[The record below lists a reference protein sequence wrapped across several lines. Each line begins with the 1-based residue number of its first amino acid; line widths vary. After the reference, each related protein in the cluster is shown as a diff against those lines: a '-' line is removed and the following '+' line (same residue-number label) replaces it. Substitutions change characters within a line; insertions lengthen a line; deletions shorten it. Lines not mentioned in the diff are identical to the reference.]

1 MPFEKRRR
9 GSGSFGEDASVEQW
23 RSSRNEMD
31 VMPGGEDLINNM
43 ASAPFEGQSSF
54 PEGPEQMMPEADGI
68 DKVMEDEF
76 GLSQGGRP
84 SSLGGAPLLTHVD
97 EPVEPAAKQ
106 AARKSK
112 RKMLLDR
119 ELQITTE
126 SMKHQLADS
135 SATVRD
141 LTVGNYAAAEHGH
154 TGNSLLALPS
164 LPHVSPEILELSVL
178 MMHEKEPA
186 IKKARRDESAPEEQP
201 AAGAPFADE
210 PQQSPPMGDGIGRP
224 SDAHTRG
231 SHGADGMPPTPG
243 FLDEMDVPEQRQS
256 TEQVPSFQASHVL
269 PEVDGNALGEK
280 EARAGQVENDPVSG
294 ARSPPRDP
302 GASGS
307 CADPVVCAAGL
318 VEHAHAE
325 DVRHAQRCVRRV
337 RRHGTQLRRYDRE
350 DQEQAEAPRGG
361 GVLPGAPLPH
371 HPRADGARAAQAVG
385 RHRRHQ
391 DRDVRP
397 GHQGIVPR
405 PVPVAHARAS
415 ARAGLCGALEAVAE
429 GMYYGWHDVGM
440 ISISAVRT
448 DRHAQP
454 AARDSR
460 RRGQGPTLGCRRRH
474 ASCCPAPPS
483 PVPCHHLH

>member
-31 VMPGGEDLINNM
+31 VMPGGEDLLNNM
-43 ASAPFEGQSSF
+43 ASAPFEGQSAF

-76 GLSQGGRP
+76 GLSQGRP

-141 LTVGNYAAAEHGH
+141 LTVPSYAAAEHGH

-164 LPHVSPEILELSVL
+164 LPHVSPEILDLSVS
-178 MMHEKEPA
+178 MMHDKEPQ
-186 IKKARRDESAPEEQP
+186 IKKARHDDSAHAEQP

-210 PQQSPPMGDGIGRP
+210 PLSSPPMADGMGRP
-224 SDAHTRG
+224 SDVNTRG
-231 SHGADGMPPTPG
+231 SHGGDGMPPTPG
-243 FLDEMDVPEQRQS
+243 FADEMDVPEQRQS

-269 PEVDGNALGEK
+269 PEVDGNAVGEK
-280 EARAGQVENDPVSG
+280 DARAGQVENDPVRRV
-294 ARSPPRDP
+294 RSPPRDP
-302 GASGS
+302 PERPVRVLTRWFARQASWS
-307 CADPVVCAAGL
+307 MRTQKMYAMLSDAFDESAGMGL
-318 VEHAHAE
+318 SYDAMIAKTKSK
-325 DVRHAQRCVRRV
+325 QKRRV
-337 RRHGTQLRRYDRE
+337 VAGCFQELLFLTTHGLTDLAQHKPWGDIVVTKTE
-350 DQEQAEAPRGG
+350 MFDQAIKA
-361 GVLPGAPLPH
+361 
-371 HPRADGARAAQAVG
+371 
-385 RHRRHQ
+385 
-391 DRDVRP
+391 
-397 GHQGIVPR
+397 
-405 PVPVAHARAS
+405 
-415 ARAGLCGALEAVAE
+415 
-429 GMYYGWHDVGM
+429 
-440 ISISAVRT
+440 
-448 DRHAQP
+448 
-454 AARDSR
+454 
-460 RRGQGPTLGCRRRH
+460 
-474 ASCCPAPPS
+474 
-483 PVPCHHLH
+483 